1 MNNNLIVNEAI
12 NYDKLL
18 VIDNNGKNLGLVTKK
33 EALSLASDAGLDLIL
48 INGGDD
54 KRPPIAKI
62 IDKGKYLYE
71 QKIKIKSAAQQK
83 NQFKQITVN
92 VTIADNDLS
101 TKAKQVTS
109 WLNEGSQV
117 LFRVKATG
125 RAASLKDLINSVFD
139 KFFVLLNNNA
149 KIIVPFKQLSPIYYA
164 ATLAKNK

>member
-109 WLNEGSQV
+109 
-117 LFRVKATG
+117 
-125 RAASLKDLINSVFD
+125 
-139 KFFVLLNNNA
+139 
-149 KIIVPFKQLSPIYYA
+149 
-164 ATLAKNK
+164 